1 MMPLQTLTLQTLG
14 ERLKQDYILA
24 METLLTILIPIA
36 MLATLAVLGFGIV
49 QMIRGGDAR
58 RSNKLMRSRVL
69 LQGIALLL
77 FAVFM
82 MMFKR

>member
-1 MMPLQTLTLQTLG
+1 MLLQPLC

-36 MLATLAVLGFGIV
+36 MLATLAVLGFGVV
-49 QMIRGGDAR
+49 QMIRGGDPR

-69 LQGIALLL
+69 LQGLALLL